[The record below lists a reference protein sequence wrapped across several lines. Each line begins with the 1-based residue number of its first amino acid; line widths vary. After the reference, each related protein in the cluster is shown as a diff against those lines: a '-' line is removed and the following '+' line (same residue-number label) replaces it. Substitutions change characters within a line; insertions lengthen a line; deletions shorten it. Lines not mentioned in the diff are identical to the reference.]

1 MLLNRPSVFPYYARL
16 AHSKL
21 GSNVNIDKSL
31 VTNIVALGL
40 VLAGLLPF
48 EGAHWLLTMGLF
60 ALSGSVTNW
69 LAIHMLFE
77 RVPGFYGSGVV
88 PLHFEEFK
96 NGIRKLIMQQFFSPE
111 NIEKFFKESGGISHS
126 LDGELLKLIDKL
138 DLEKAFESLLD
149 VIMAS
154 SFGGMLG
161 MLGGRDALKSLKE
174 PFVTKMRDYFRA
186 VVDSDAFRASMA
198 EGLANAG
205 EGKASLYTRIEHI
218 VERRLEE
225 LTPQLVKEIVQTMI
239 KKHLGWLVVW
249 GGVLGGLIGLI
260 VTAAGL

>member
-1 MLLNRPSVFPYYARL
+1 MNL
-16 AHSKL
+16 
-21 GSNVNIDKSL
+21 DKSL
-31 VTNIVALGL
+31 ITNIVALVLVIVGL
-40 VLAGLLPF
+40 YLPY
-48 EGAHWLLTMGLF
+48 AAAPWLLSIGLF

-96 NGIRKLIMQQFFSPE
+96 HGIRKLIMQQFFNQE
-111 NIEKFFKESGGISHS
+111 NIDKFLTSSVDMGEA
-126 LDGELLKLIDKL
+126 LDAQLLKLIDKL

-161 MLGGRDALKSLKE
+161 MLGGRDALNGLKE
-174 PFVTKMRDYFRA
+174 PFVTRMKEYFLT
-186 VVDSDAFRASMA
+186 VVGSQEFKSSLAS
-198 EGLANAG
+198 GLANAG
-205 EGKASLYTRIEHI
+205 GDKASLIGKIEHV
-218 VERRLEE
+218 VESRLEE
-225 LTPQLVKEIVQTMI
+225 LTPALVKEIMQAMI

-249 GGVLGGLIGLI
+249 GGVLGGIIGFIVVLIQR
-260 VTAAGL
+260 

>member
-1 MLLNRPSVFPYYARL
+1 ML
-16 AHSKL
+16 
-21 GSNVNIDKSL
+21 NVNIDKSL
-31 VTNIVALGL
+31 VTNIIALLL
-40 VLAGLLPF
+40 VLVGLLPF

-96 NGIRKLIMQQFFSPE
+96 QGIRKLIMQQFFSPE
-111 NIEKFFKESGGISHS
+111 NIEKFLHETGGISRS
-126 LDGELLKLIDKL
+126 LDNELLKLIDKL

-161 MLGGRDALKSLKE
+161 MLGGRDALNPLRE
-174 PFVTKMRDYFRA
+174 PFVTKMKEYFRK
-186 VVDSDAFRASMA
+186 VVDSDAFRTSIA
-198 EGLANAG
+198 EGIANAG
-205 EGKASLYTRIEHI
+205 EGKESLYTRIEHI
-218 VERRLEE
+218 VDRRLQE
-225 LTPQLVKEIVQTMI
+225 LTPQLVKEIVQAMI

-249 GGVLGGLIGLI
+249 GGVLGGAIGLV